1 MILQEEE
8 VEVYFGKHVV
18 QKFEV
23 GSVEIWWIGFILE
36 EVIEK
41 ERQYFFNVIY
51 RYEDVLIGIV
61 EFQALILGCGS

>member
-1 MILQEEE
+1 M
-8 VEVYFGKHVV
+8 
-18 QKFEV
+18 

-41 ERQYFFNVIY
+41 ERQYFFNDIY

-61 EFQALILGCGS
+61 EF